1 VLVIYLVCAFLG
13 LMSLLVSTATGVMAF
28 LGALVVLG
36 VIAFLLRR
44 DPTEA
49 AS

>member
-1 VLVIYLVCAFLG
+1 
-13 LMSLLVSTATGVMAF
+13 MSLFVSSATGVLAF
-28 LGALVVLG
+28 VGALVILG
-36 VIAFLLRR
+36 VVAFLLRR